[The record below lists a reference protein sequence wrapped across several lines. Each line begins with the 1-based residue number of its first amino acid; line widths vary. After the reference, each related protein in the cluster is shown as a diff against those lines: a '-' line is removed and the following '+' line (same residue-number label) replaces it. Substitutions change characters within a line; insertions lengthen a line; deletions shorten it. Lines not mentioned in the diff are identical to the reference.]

1 MVDRTLFE
9 EVMVSEGIIERTGAL
24 LKEEEARQ
32 LIHKYYSAECFNSCW
47 DLIDMDSRSAEENE
61 DMILLASAS
70 LWHWKQRED
79 CRPMNLSVAYWQM
92 GRVNCLAGNVHM
104 AEYWAGKC
112 VSTSEEGDLPPFYL
126 GYAYEV
132 MANVSMLKAEPMAAG
147 KYMRLAREQLEMVT
161 DDESRGFLEAD
172 LEVLQKKLDEQ

>member
-1 MVDRTLFE
+1 M
-9 EVMVSEGIIERTGAL
+9 SESMIERTRAL

-47 DLIDMDSRSAEENE
+47 GLIDIDSRSAGQNE

-70 LWHWKQRED
+70 LWHWKQRDD
-79 CRPMNLSVAYWQM
+79 CQPMNLSVAYWQM
-92 GRVNCLAGNVHM
+92 GRVNCLAGNVAM
-104 AEYWAGKC
+104 AEYWADRC

-132 MANVSMLKAEPMAAG
+132 MANVNILKAEPTVAG
-147 KYMRLAREQLEMVT
+147 KYMKLAREQLAMVT
-161 DDESRGFLEAD
+161 DEESRGFLEAD
-172 LEVLQKKLDEQ
+172 LEALQKKLDEQQ